1 MHSEARLFLNIAVT
15 AIFVG
20 TLLLVC
26 VLTWLKGRSAERI
39 GTALFCVSV
48 FVTYAFEIV
57 TGAPPPIVIELA
69 FDTLVALGFLLL
81 AIGYNNLWLGA
92 AMIIKGMQ
100 LAVHATHLT
109 DVNDPYF
116 AGFNL
121 YAASL
126 NLISLLI
133 LLTILGGTLATIFGK
148 QAATRPHPSQQNGDG
163 AVRQNNI

>member
-1 MHSEARLFLNIAVT
+1 MHSEARLFLNTAVT

-20 TLLLVC
+20 TLLFVC
-26 VLTWLKGRSAERI
+26 ILTWFRGRSAERI
-39 GTALFCVSV
+39 GAALFCVSV

-81 AIGYNNLWLGA
+81 AIRYNNLWLGA
-92 AMIIKGMQ
+92 AMIIKGLQ

-109 DVNDPYF
+109 DVTDPYF

-133 LLTILGGTLATIFGK
+133 LLTILGGALANIFCK
-148 QAATRPHPSQQNGDG
+148 QAPTGPHRSPQGGDG
-163 AVRQNNI
+163 VVRQSNT